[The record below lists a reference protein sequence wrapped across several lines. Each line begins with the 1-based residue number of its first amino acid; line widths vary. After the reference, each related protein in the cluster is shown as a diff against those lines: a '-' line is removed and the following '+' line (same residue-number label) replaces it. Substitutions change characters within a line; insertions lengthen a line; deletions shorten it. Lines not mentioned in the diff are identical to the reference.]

1 LALARGDGAKASRLL
16 QHRLPELRE
25 HLWHLAAALD
35 LLVDARLAS
44 GDLEQAAPVADRL
57 AAAAAAS
64 GPGRL
69 PAMAAGAL
77 GGVAMA
83 AGDQVA
89 AVEHLQAAVAL
100 WAGIGLPCEL
110 ARTRFDLARALVAR
124 EPELAVDQARR
135 ALAALDRIGA
145 GGDAGSVR
153 APFDA
158 NVVTGR
164 KP

>member
-1 LALARGDGAKASRLL
+1 
-16 QHRLPELRE
+16 
-25 HLWHLAAALD
+25 
-35 LLVDARLAS
+35 
-44 GDLEQAAPVADRL
+44 
-57 AAAAAAS
+57 
-64 GPGRL
+64 
-69 PAMAAGAL
+69 MAAGAL
-77 GGVAMA
+77 GRVAMS

-100 WAGIGLPCEL
+100 WAGIGLPYEL
-110 ARTRFDLARALVAR
+110 ARNRFDLARALVAR

-158 NVVTGR
+158 NIVTGR